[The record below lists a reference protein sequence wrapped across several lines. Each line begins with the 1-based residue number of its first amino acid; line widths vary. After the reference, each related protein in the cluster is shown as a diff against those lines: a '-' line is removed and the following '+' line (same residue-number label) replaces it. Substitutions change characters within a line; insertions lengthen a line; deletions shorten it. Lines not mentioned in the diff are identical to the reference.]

1 MSKFFT
7 PFRSIKERWQK
18 LSIAERG
25 AVAINIPL
33 LCLIFSFGGHLF
45 VRQATLK
52 SEHKVEHIQSV
63 LAESRTLLID
73 MLNAETGVRGYFNTR
88 QKAYLEPYI
97 QGRTKLPKTFDRL
110 DQLIQDHPQ
119 QLQRQNT
126 LRQLAQQKLDLLK
139 EGIDKVD
146 RGAVTRDASGL
157 PILRSIEGKL
167 VMDRFRNALTEF
179 ETAEQ
184 QSLRAS
190 YQDLQHLRDVNVL
203 VIILGMAIG
212 CLGVAIAK
220 KLFTDLGNELQARES
235 LLQERNNLIRAVF
248 GNVVDGVVTLD
259 AQGQIESCNHAAIAM
274 FGYDLSTLVGQNWQM
289 LLGKQNPALIPI
301 PTPATIEAGEMGKL
315 WQTMGQRKNGD
326 YFPIEISISKI
337 ELDSRQIAII
347 RDISLRQ
354 TTAAKLQARAKELVQ
369 LNYQLSRTNATLA
382 ARNQELDR
390 FAYVT
395 SHDLKAP
402 LRAIANLAH
411 WITEDLAEDL
421 PPENKHQLELL
432 RGRVDRM
439 ESLLDGLL
447 EYSRVGRQNLPIEL
461 VNVNELVAAIVKSI
475 DPPSTFKIK
484 IAPNLP
490 TVKTHQLLLKQVFI
504 ILINNAIQHHPSPAG
519 LVEITATDL
528 GDHYEFVVTDDGQGI
543 EPQYHEKI
551 YTIFQTLQARDILE
565 STGVGLA
572 IVKKIVET
580 EGGTIRLKS
589 SLGQGATFSFT
600 WLKQPI
606 DSAMLI
612 DRQN

>member
-1 MSKFFT
+1 MDQ
-7 PFRSIKERWQK
+7 FR
-18 LSIAERG
+18 A
-25 AVAINIPL
+25 A
-33 LCLIFSFGGHLF
+33 LI
-45 VRQATLK
+45 
-52 SEHKVEHIQSV
+52 
-63 LAESRTLLID
+63 
-73 MLNAETGVRGYFNTR
+73 
-88 QKAYLEPYI
+88 
-97 QGRTKLPKTFDRL
+97 
-110 DQLIQDHPQ
+110 
-119 QLQRQNT
+119 
-126 LRQLAQQKLDLLK
+126 
-139 EGIDKVD
+139 
-146 RGAVTRDASGL
+146 
-157 PILRSIEGKL
+157 
-167 VMDRFRNALTEF
+167 EF
-179 ETAEQ
+179 EAVEQ
-184 QSLRAS
+184 QSLRLS
-190 YQDLQHLRDVNVL
+190 YQELQHLRDVNIL
-203 VIILGMAIG
+203 VIILGVAIG
-212 CLGVAIAK
+212 CIGVAIAK
-220 KLFTDLGNELQARES
+220 KLFTDLGGELQARES
-235 LLQERNNLIRAVF
+235 LLQESNNLLRAVF
-248 GNVVDGVVTLD
+248 SNVIDGVVTLD
-259 AQGQIESCNHAAIAM
+259 AQGRIVSCNQAAIAM
-274 FGYDLSTLVGQNWQM
+274 FGYDLPTLIGQNWQI
-289 LLGKQNPALIPI
+289 LIGNQNQDLVLIP
-301 PTPATIEAGEMGKL
+301 TAARIEAGVMGKL

-337 ELDSRQIAII
+337 ELDSRQIAIV

-475 DPPSTFKIK
+475 DPPSTFRIK

-528 GDHYEFVVTDDGQGI
+528 GDRYEFVVTDDGQGI